1 MAEEPSAKHPCG
13 ETSDQSTKVDDVQV
27 PGQKLDYKRYLKEVD
42 IHDKEKLDVVCTSNP
57 DEADKMIS
65 RIKKRVCGLY
75 PQHIGVD
82 VKHTREDEP
91 SQRVAVLQL
100 CVEELCLVYHI
111 TVATKWPKSMR
122 PFLKED
128 RFYTF
133 AGFSIEG
140 DKQIL
145 QSSGLEIN
153 PDKYIDIQRKWRVLF
168 KERKIFHSLADVA
181 GSVIHPFY
189 KKMKKKIDSDED
201 HKLWGINPLPN
212 YLIEYAV
219 IDAYATYESWKRI
232 ENIRE
237 GLESAKEADKSYD
250 DPYYGY

>member
-1 MAEEPSAKHPCG
+1 MAEEPSAKRPCG
-13 ETSDQSTKVDDVQV
+13 ETSDQSTEVDDVQV
-27 PGQKLDYKRYLKEVD
+27 D
-42 IHDKEKLDVVCTSNP
+42 IHGKEKLDVVCTSNP

-65 RIKKRVCGLY
+65 RILKRVCGLY
-75 PQHIGVD
+75 PQYIGVD
-82 VKHTREDEP
+82 VEYTREDEP
-91 SQRVAVLQL
+91 PQRAAVLQL

-111 TVATKWPKSMR
+111 TAATKWPKSLR

-140 DKQIL
+140 
-145 QSSGLEIN
+145 
-153 PDKYIDIQRKWRVLF
+153 
-168 KERKIFHSLADVA
+168 
-181 GSVIHPFY
+181 SVIHPFY
-189 KKMKKKIDSDED
+189 KQMKDKIDRVEE

-212 YLIEYAV
+212 YLIKYAA

-237 GLESAKEADKSYD
+237 GLESAKEAEKNYD

>member
-1 MAEEPSAKHPCG
+1 MAEEPSAKRPRA
-13 ETSDQSTKVDDVQV
+13 EMSDQSTEVDDVQV
-27 PGQKLDYKRYLKEVD
+27 PCQKHDYNVHLKEVD
-42 IHDKEKLDVVCTSNP
+42 IHGKEKLDVVCTSNP

-65 RIKKRVCGLY
+65 RILKRVCGLY
-75 PQHIGVD
+75 PQYIGVD
-82 VKHTREDEP
+82 VEYTREDEP
-91 SQRVAVLQL
+91 PQRAAVLQL

-111 TVATKWPKSMR
+111 TATTKWPKSLR

-140 DKQIL
+140 DKEML
-145 QSSGLEIN
+145 RSSGLEIN

-168 KERKIFHSLADVA
+168 KGRKRYHSLADVA

-189 KKMKKKIDSDED
+189 KQMKDKIDRFED
-201 HKLWGINPLPN
+201 HKLWGISPLPN
-212 YLIEYAV
+212 YLIEYAA
-219 IDAYATYESWKRI
+219 IDTYATYESWKRI

-237 GLESAKEADKSYD
+237 GPESAKEAEKNYD
-250 DPYYGY
+250 DPYYVY